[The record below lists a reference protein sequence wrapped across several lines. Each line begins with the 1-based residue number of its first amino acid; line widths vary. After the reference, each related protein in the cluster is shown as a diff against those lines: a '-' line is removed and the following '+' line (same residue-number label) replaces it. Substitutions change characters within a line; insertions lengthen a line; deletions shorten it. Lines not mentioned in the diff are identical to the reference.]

1 MYTVLYLC
9 RHVLLYMQRTRR
21 RCMPTALYVRVFV
34 SLEGCVRCRLLLF
47 LGGWAVLYAAL
58 LCRQCQ
64 GGSSGVVGVMVV
76 SSIAHYAR

>member
-21 RCMPTALYVRVFV
+21 RCVPTALYVRVFV

-47 LGGWAVLYAAL
+47 LGGG
-58 LCRQCQ
+58 QCFMLHF
-64 GGSSGVVGVMVV
+64 SVV
-76 SSIAHYAR
+76 SARVAAVGLWG